1 MIKQNENNNNTLV
14 IIEKALQDFKNV
26 KNFTKEKY
34 NIINNLLKIAFDIY
48 EKDNNKGGFLRLLF
62 DYDNEKGWVKPSV
75 IKNYITEYFD
85 FCNVDYVFNVKKQKL
100 FIDYD
105 KKDIIGYLDYLVK
118 SKAIKKENNEEVK
131 QNLLNIKLPFTLNK
145 LNTEQLNACIMQ
157 CKKAIK
163 ELKEKE
169 SKNK

>member
-1 MIKQNENNNNTLV
+1 MTKENNLNNNIA

-34 NIINNLLKIAFDIY
+34 NIINNLLKIAFDLY

-62 DYDNEKGWVKPSV
+62 DYDKEKGWHKPSV
-75 IKNYITEYFD
+75 IKNYITSYFD
-85 FCNVDYVFNVKKQKL
+85 FCNIDYVFNVKKQKL

-105 KKDIIGYLDYLVK
+105 KKEVISFLDYLTK
-118 SKAIKKENNEEVK
+118 SKAITKENNEELK
-131 QNLLNIKLPFTLNK
+131 TNLLNIKLPFTLNK
-145 LNTEQLNACIMQ
+145 LTSEQLNACIMQ

-163 ELKEKE
+163 DLKEKE
-169 SKNK
+169 NKKQ

>member
-1 MIKQNENNNNTLV
+1 MTKENNLNNSIA

-26 KNFTKEKY
+26 KNFTKERY

-62 DYDNEKGWVKPSV
+62 DYDNTKGWYKPSV
-75 IKNYITEYFD
+75 IKNYITSYFD

-105 KKDIIGYLDYLVK
+105 KKEVISFLDYLVK
-118 SKAIKKENNEEVK
+118 SKAITKENNEEVK

-145 LNTEQLNACIMQ
+145 LNTKQLNACILQ

-163 ELKEKE
+163 DLKEKE